1 MDDFW
6 CQLGAKMGAKTL
18 KNEVPELF
26 KICVAAQFLN
36 TLDFWDVYIYIYTYT
51 FVNTYIHTTRHMIA
65 LTLRTCV
72 QHLDVY
78 ECERMHVYEE
88 ESSHTVNAL
97 HVPYFTGLCWTCFF
111 NFFFTCFRL
120 SIFDAF

>member
-1 MDDFW
+1 MGLGWLLGRILDDFW

-36 TLDFWDVYIYIYTYT
+36 TLVC
-51 FVNTYIHTTRHMIA
+51 VYIHTTRHMLA
-65 LTLRTCV
+65 LLLRTCV
-72 QHLDVY
+72 QNLDVY

-97 HVPYFTGLCWTCFF
+97 HVPYFTGSP
-111 NFFFTCFRL
+111 
-120 SIFDAF
+120 SIRGWRMT